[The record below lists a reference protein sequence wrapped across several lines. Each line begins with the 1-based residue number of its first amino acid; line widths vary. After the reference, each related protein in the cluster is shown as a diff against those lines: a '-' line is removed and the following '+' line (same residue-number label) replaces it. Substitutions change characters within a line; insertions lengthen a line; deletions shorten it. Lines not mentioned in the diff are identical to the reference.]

1 MKNKFFIILLG
12 LALVLT
18 GCSKNKD
25 KNSDGEINNPS
36 ESPAVTIERQSDSEN
51 LDGENPNLQAD
62 ENLNNEENT
71 NNEETEEEETEE
83 EIEEDPEVSKSLED
97 EIKTL
102 EENSDYISIIKMSQ
116 TGPNGKEI
124 HVVEDLKGSL
134 KNIVLPDIP
143 NMQANYNYLIF
154 LMDGENGDITLTDSE
169 RGLILIENTTDERL
183 ILIKELLKTDDT
195 DEN

>member
-25 KNSDGEINNPS
+25 KNSDGENKSPS
-36 ESPAVTIERQSDSEN
+36 DNPAVTIERQTEGEN
-51 LDGENPNLQAD
+51 PEGENPNLQT
-62 ENLNNEENT
+62 ENENNEENLAEENLET
-71 NNEETEEEETEE
+71 ETEENSET
-83 EIEEDPEVSKSLED
+83 DPEVSKSLEE
-97 EIKTL
+97 EIKIL

-154 LMDGENGDITLTDSE
+154 LMDGESGDITLTDSE

-183 ILIKELLKTDDT
+183 ILIKDLLKTEDT
-195 DEN
+195 NEN

>member
-36 ESPAVTIERQSDSEN
+36 ESPAVTIERQSESEN
-51 LDGENPNLQAD
+51 LDEENTNLQAD

-83 EIEEDPEVSKSLED
+83 NSEEDPEVSKSLED

>member
-1 MKNKFFIILLG
+1 
-12 LALVLT
+12 
-18 GCSKNKD
+18 
-25 KNSDGEINNPS
+25 
-36 ESPAVTIERQSDSEN
+36 
-51 LDGENPNLQAD
+51 
-62 ENLNNEENT
+62 
-71 NNEETEEEETEE
+71 
-83 EIEEDPEVSKSLED
+83 
-97 EIKTL
+97 
-102 EENSDYISIIKMSQ
+102 MSQ

-183 ILIKELLKTDDT
+183 ILIKDLLKTDDT

>member
-71 NNEETEEEETEE
+71 NNEETEE